1 MFDELFPLGQYF
13 IYELLTAGGLSGV
26 VIKAT
31 ILKTPDVRPASDGV
45 AYVRRG
51 AQNLP
56 YSTPERM
63 EQLKRAKGI
72 TTHERA
78 TVAAPT
84 ELITNSATVIEFML
98 EVVPSA
104 EPETWLRKQL
114 LIIEDKP
121 TVAGLVVFADEPQV
135 VLPKAAVKIYRYKT
149 SDPQGTRETLDH
161 APETIEGSLYEQI
174 YGAVRRT
181 QEIVQ
186 DVPVLGTS
194 GLEEIAYPAE
204 TLHEIITNSVLHRDY
219 AVQDD
224 VHVRVFDN
232 RIEVESP
239 GRLPAHVTPK
249 NILQERFARN
259 PTIVRMINKFPNA
272 PNKDVGEGL
281 NTAFE
286 AMRALRLKEPLIAE
300 TESSVVV
307 TVRHEPL
314 ASPEE
319 QIMDY
324 LTRHDEITN
333 RQAREVTGIG
343 SENRVKR
350 IFQKMMAASLIS
362 RIPGR
367 PQSQAAYRRAESPP
381 QDTEGSA

>member
-1 MFDELFPLGQYF
+1 
-13 IYELLTAGGLSGV
+13 
-26 VIKAT
+26 
-31 ILKTPDVRPASDGV
+31 
-45 AYVRRG
+45 
-51 AQNLP
+51 
-56 YSTPERM
+56 M

-78 TVAAPT
+78 TVAAPA
-84 ELITNSATVIEFML
+84 ELITNSATVIGFML

-104 EPETWLRKQL
+104 EPDTWLRKQL
-114 LIIEDKP
+114 LIVEDKP

-149 SDPQGTRETLDH
+149 SDPQRTRETLDR

-194 GLEEIAYPAE
+194 GLEEIAYPPE

-324 LTRHDEITN
+324 LTGHDEITN

-350 IFQKMMAASLIS
+350 IFQKMMAGTS
-362 RIPGR
+362 R
-367 PQSQAAYRRAESPP
+367 
-381 QDTEGSA
+381 

>member
-1 MFDELFPLGQYF
+1 
-13 IYELLTAGGLSGV
+13 
-26 VIKAT
+26 
-31 ILKTPDVRPASDGV
+31 
-45 AYVRRG
+45 
-51 AQNLP
+51 
-56 YSTPERM
+56 
-63 EQLKRAKGI
+63 
-72 TTHERA
+72 
-78 TVAAPT
+78 
-84 ELITNSATVIEFML
+84 ML

-114 LIIEDKP
+114 PIIEDKP

-186 DVPVLGTS
+186 DVRAVLGTS

-239 GRLPAHVTPK
+239 GRLPLRHDLEILTSCDRCPALGHADAEDHVIGGSLLDAVCPHEAEP
-249 NILQERFARN
+249 QE
-259 PTIVRMINKFPNA
+259 TS
-272 PNKDVGEGL
+272 L
-281 NTAFE
+281 
-286 AMRALRLKEPLIAE
+286 
-300 TESSVVV
+300 SVV
-307 TVRHEPL
+307 
-314 ASPEE
+314 
-319 QIMDY
+319 
-324 LTRHDEITN
+324 
-333 RQAREVTGIG
+333 
-343 SENRVKR
+343 
-350 IFQKMMAASLIS
+350 
-362 RIPGR
+362 
-367 PQSQAAYRRAESPP
+367 
-381 QDTEGSA
+381 